1 MHRPVA
7 KDRPWIDPCVTCMCP
22 LNYNIVDFFCPFQ
35 EKCVILIRSGDKQV
49 KNKNIILD
57 GGFYNVF
64 MYKKTAANNVGSRNK
79 INRPKEPFFPRYSQE
94 EQ

>member
-1 MHRPVA
+1 MIN
-7 KDRPWIDPCVTCMCP
+7 KWKT
-22 LNYNIVDFFCPFQ
+22 
-35 EKCVILIRSGDKQV
+35 
-49 KNKNIILD
+49 KNIILD

-64 MYKKTAANNVGSRNK
+64 MFKKAAANNVGSRNK

>member
-1 MHRPVA
+1 M
-7 KDRPWIDPCVTCMCP
+7 
-22 LNYNIVDFFCPFQ
+22 
-35 EKCVILIRSGDKQV
+35 ILIRSGDKQV

-64 MYKKTAANNVGSRNK
+64 MFKKAAANNVGSRNK